1 MIIIKNYNVEADSF
15 NIIVNSLIN
24 NRYFFKKKNFLQIV
38 LSKKFDFSQIIFFFN
53 NKDIPFIIR
62 GIIAHNIIYKTR
74 WH

>member
-15 NIIVNSLIN
+15 NLIVNSLIN

>member
-15 NIIVNSLIN
+15 NLIVNSLIN

-53 NKDIPFIIR
+53 NKDVPFIIR